1 MCFITYHICMRSN
14 IISPFP
20 LPILDQSFY
29 IKYITIK
36 NRESLF
42 LSPHTGPDLTLIS
55 PISPRSGPGAEL
67 EGCGW
72 VTSLVLESRGRSHP
86 RAQGEYV
93 LRFPNCP
100 LLPSFLVIFPPISCP
115 SPNSPAIRASV
126 GVAPVQ
132 AALTEDLRLGS
143 L

>member
-1 MCFITYHICMRSN
+1 MWLGYMS
-14 IISPFP
+14 S
-20 LPILDQSFY
+20 SGV
-29 IKYITIK
+29 
-36 NRESLF
+36 
-42 LSPHTGPDLTLIS
+42 TGEVP
-55 PISPRSGPGAEL
+55 PKG
-67 EGCGW
+67 
-72 VTSLVLESRGRSHP
+72 
-86 RAQGEYV
+86 AQGEYA

-100 LLPSFLVIFPPISCP
+100 LLPSLLVTFPPISCP